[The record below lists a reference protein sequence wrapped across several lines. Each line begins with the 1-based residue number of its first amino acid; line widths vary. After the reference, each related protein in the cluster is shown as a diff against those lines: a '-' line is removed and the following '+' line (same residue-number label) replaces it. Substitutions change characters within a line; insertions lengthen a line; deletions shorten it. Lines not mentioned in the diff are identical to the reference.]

1 MLRTGGSDVS
11 ENRGR
16 FAMTK
21 VVFMLLK
28 RPDWSR
34 EEFGAYW
41 RGEHVAIARHVPGLR
56 RYVQNHFLPES
67 IQGEPPCD
75 GVAEL
80 WFDSAEAFQ
89 QALATPE
96 GQATLAD
103 LPRFCDPARSM
114 AVLAEEHTVL

>member
-1 MLRTGGSDVS
+1 MDD
-11 ENRGR
+11 R
-16 FAMTK
+16 FAPQPIARWYMAAAI
-21 VVFMLLK
+21 VSFLQ
-28 RPDWSR
+28 SR

-89 QALATPE
+89 QALVH
-96 GQATLAD
+96 
-103 LPRFCDPARSM
+103 RHS
-114 AVLAEEHTVL
+114 